1 MQQQRRQQVPA
12 APQVQAVAGGAQH
25 QQRQEVGGAE
35 VQCCKVEGAEP
46 YAGRDGQD
54 LGEGCQEEPPPKDL
68 SWGSRQGVVQGAT
81 HLCWCMTANVHER
94 YFRRIYCLVA
104 PTPAGPLP
112 TAMQPRPAAV
122 DTAAAAPA
130 EPCT

>member
-35 VQCCKVEGAEP
+35 VQCCKVECAET

-54 LGEGCQEEPPPKDL
+54 LGEG
-68 SWGSRQGVVQGAT
+68 
-81 HLCWCMTANVHER
+81 
-94 YFRRIYCLVA
+94 
-104 PTPAGPLP
+104 
-112 TAMQPRPAAV
+112 
-122 DTAAAAPA
+122 
-130 EPCT
+130 